1 MFEFPRRRLI
11 IGAGV
16 SRRNKVSV
24 SISEVPSVHRAHRWF
39 LSRLGRFLLY
49 LSNWKAIGA
58 VPQSKKLIVIGAPHS
73 SFLDAYYVLMAVW
86 ALDVRINFLGAA
98 WMFSRLPIL
107 DSLNSDNDNPDIYG
121 VRWPLGWLQKIII
134 RRLGGIP
141 VYRSSPQGT
150 VEQLAE
156 TIERTE
162 SVVLMMA
169 PEGGMVPTERF
180 KSGFY
185 VLSTKLK
192 RRYGER
198 HGRAES
204 PFRRRGGEEPHFR
217 RIKKRRLRCRLC
229 FKKVRQAS
237 VLVAL
242 RM

>member
-192 RRYGER
+192 LPILPIQFDYGNRCFNLLEPF
-198 HGRAES
+198 HPSGDMESDMEELRAL
-204 PFRRRGGEEPHFR
+204 FDG
-217 RIKKRRLRCRLC
+217 
-229 FKKVRQAS
+229 
-237 VLVAL
+237 VAGKNHTFAA
-242 RM
+242 